1 MEDTFDS
8 TGFKKHIG
16 KMMLQL
22 VWFLFFFTIIAHLFG
37 LFWIFWWFD
46 MPMHFL
52 GGLFVGF
59 LILYVAPKFYNVE
72 HTKVF
77 LLFLLASFVVGLGW
91 EIFEA
96 SMDVLFKST
105 HTNWLDSLSDLGF
118 DLAGSIFAYLLL
130 LKSYPI
136 RKG

>member
-1 MEDTFDS
+1 MEDTFDRK
-8 TGFKKHIG
+8 GFKKHIG

-22 VWFLFFFTIIAHLFG
+22 VWFLFFFTIIANLFG

-52 GGLFVGF
+52 GGIFVGF
-59 LILYVAPKFYNVE
+59 LVVYSVPSFFYKKNV
-72 HTKVF
+72 HTFFIF
-77 LLFLLASFVVGLGW
+77 LLVSLIIGLGW
-91 EIFEA
+91 EFFEA
-96 SMDVLFKST
+96 SMDILFKSK
-105 HTNWLDSLSDLGF
+105 HTNFLDSLSDLSF
-118 DLAGSIFAYLLL
+118 DLAGSIVSYLLL